1 MKRYSNKIIQIL
13 SITIGILTVMPGVMK
28 LTASS
33 NMIKEFNEFGL
44 PHWMLIYIGIA
55 EVIVGIGLFIK
66 SVRFF
71 AAFANVL
78 LLTWAITAT
87 MTSGMYLFATIP
99 FLLFILSV
107 LITVFYY
114 KQLLNSKIYDYTY

>member
-1 MKRYSNKIIQIL
+1 MKRNSCKIFQIL
-13 SITIGILTVMPGVMK
+13 SIIIGVLTIMPGVMK
-28 LTASS
+28 LTGSS
-33 NMIKEFNEFGL
+33 SMINEFNQFEL
-44 PHWMLIYIGIA
+44 PHWMLIYIGIT
-55 EVIVGIGLFIK
+55 EIIVGIGLFIK

-99 FLLFILSV
+99 FILFVLSV
-107 LITVFYY
+107 SITVFYY
-114 KQLLNSKIYDYTY
+114 KEIKYKKL